1 MSGKAPLPSLTGHRL
16 KTRKRDEKKQYDPLG
31 FRDAIFEGLTESKGD
46 LESVFRYLDAAG
58 SKLDYRRYGVNLIEI
73 LISGG
78 LLAPGGLYVE
88 DGDPPHKTATC
99 PFELVQPGDLEGLKA
114 FDQNLFVKL
123 MRRYKYLEKMHEEE
137 MNKILVYLKGFSSDQ
152 RTILA
157 QITALWLSSGQ
168 LPATLMPILVH
179 EHQVKDGTALEF
191 LLEILSTL
199 KSEKG
204 GPAVINIIKKS
215 GMEANLMA
223 FFPAHNQSQ
232 TKEHFA
238 KTFSARDL
246 PEVVAFKKQVE
257 EQRLRSLVQK
267 QLKTAIMEEKPSKEV
282 VELLKKNKIPECDS
296 IVMIWSCVMT
306 AVEWSK
312 KEDLLQ
318 DQALRHVRKHV
329 PLFKAFSSNNKS
341 ELALINKI
349 QEFCYDNMNFLKI
362 FNKTIVLL
370 YKTDVLSEDVILK
383 WYREGH
389 SQRGWSVFMDQIKK
403 FIEWL
408 EKAEE
413 ESDEDDEDE

>member
-1 MSGKAPLPSLTGHRL
+1 LTGHRL

-58 SKLDYRRYGVNLIEI
+58 SKLDYHLDIWW
-73 LISGG
+73 S
-78 LLAPGGLYVE
+78 PGARGLYVE

-99 PFELVQPGDLEGLKA
+99 LFELGLKA

-168 LPATLMPILVH
+168 LPATLLPILIH

-282 VELLKKNKIPECDS
+282 VEFLKKNKIPECDS

-306 AVEWSK
+306 AIEWSK

-362 FNKTIVLL
+362 FNKSLCSSTRKQDCKLS
-370 YKTDVLSEDVILK
+370 TDVLSEDVILK

-413 ESDEDDEDE
+413 GNIIPLSKIVEVKSLLMQ